1 MKIAEYLSK
10 AKHLCPSLPYGKG
23 GFYLLCLMIFV
34 FLLLPIFIIIPISFS
49 SAKYL
54 QFPPQGFSLQWYHEY
69 FSDRVWISATLLSL
83 RVAAIT
89 MVLATILGTMASL
102 ALVRGR
108 FRGKGLIHAFL
119 LSPMIIPV
127 IIIAISVY
135 LFFSKLRLIG
145 TGLGLVLAHTI
156 LALPFVVVNVS
167 ATLKGFDETLERAA
181 MSLGANRFQALMKIT
196 FPLIRPG
203 IISGALFAFVTSFD
217 EVVIAIFIS
226 GAYAVTLPKQ
236 MWDGIRISIN
246 PTIAAVS
253 SLLIC
258 FSVALMLMI
267 EVLRSRMVRP
277 KKQKPAESEM
287 AA

>member
-1 MKIAEYLSK
+1 LTGAERLSSFSG
-10 AKHLCPSLPYGKG
+10 AKNIPYGRL
-23 GFYLLCLMIFV
+23 GFYCLCSLIFV
-34 FLLLPIFIIIPISFS
+34 FLILPIFIILPISFS

-54 QFPPQGFSLQWYHEY
+54 QFPPKGFSLQWYQEY

-83 RVAAIT
+83 RVATIT
-89 MVLATILGTMASL
+89 MLAATVLGTMASL
-102 ALVRGR
+102 ALVRGK
-108 FRGKGLIHAFL
+108 FRGKALLHGFL

-127 IIIAISVY
+127 IIISIAIY
-135 LFFSKLRLIG
+135 LFFAKLRLIG
-145 TGLGLVLAHTI
+145 TSLGLVLAHTV

-181 MSLGANRFQALMKIT
+181 MSLGANRFTAFMKVT
-196 FPLIRPG
+196 LPLIRPG
-203 IISGALFAFVTSFD
+203 VISGALFAFITSFD

-226 GAYAVTLPKQ
+226 GAEAVTLPKQ

-258 FSVALMLMI
+258 FSIALMLAL
-267 EVLRSRMVRP
+267 ELLRSRMARL
-277 KKQKPAESEM
+277 KTSK
-287 AA
+287 

>member
-1 MKIAEYLSK
+1 MRK
-10 AKHLCPSLPYGKG
+10 PSAYRKWISTRDLPYTTW
-23 GFYLLCLMIFV
+23 GFYGVCFLIFV
-34 FLLLPIFIIIPISFS
+34 FLSLPVFIIIPISFS

-54 QFPPQGFSLQWYHEY
+54 QFPPKGFSLQWYEDY
-69 FSDRVWISATLLSL
+69 FSDPVWLSATLLSL

-89 MVLATILGTMASL
+89 MVLATVLGTMASL

-108 FRGKGLIHAFL
+108 FIGKTVIHGFL

-127 IIIAISVY
+127 IIIAISIY
-135 LFFSKLRLIG
+135 LFFAKLRLIG
-145 TGLGLVLAHTI
+145 TSFGLILAHTV

-181 MSLGANRFQALMKIT
+181 MSLGATRSKAFLKVT
-196 FPLIRPG
+196 LPLIRSG
-203 IISGALFAFVTSFD
+203 VISGALFAFVTSFD

-236 MWDGIRISIN
+236 MWDGIRISLN

-258 FSVALMLMI
+258 FSVVLMI
-267 EVLRSRMVRP
+267 MIEILRSRAAKLKEP
-277 KKQKPAESEM
+277 ESI
-287 AA
+287 

>member
-1 MKIAEYLSK
+1 LSEGQHFFFSGR
-10 AKHLCPSLPYGKG
+10 AKSFPYGKW
-23 GFYLLCLMIFV
+23 GFYGACFLIFV
-34 FLLLPIFIIIPISFS
+34 FLTLPIFIILPISFS

-54 QFPPQGFSLQWYHEY
+54 QFPPKGFSLQWYQDF

-89 MVLATILGTMASL
+89 MVLATVFGTMASL
-102 ALVRGR
+102 ALVRGK
-108 FRGKGLIHAFL
+108 FRGKMLVHGFL

-135 LFFSKLRLIG
+135 LFFAKLRLIG
-145 TGLGLVLAHTI
+145 TGVGLVLAHTV
-156 LALPFVVVNVS
+156 LALPFVVINVS

-181 MSLGANRFQALMKIT
+181 MSLGANRLKTFLKIT

-203 IISGALFAFVTSFD
+203 VMSGALFAFITSFD

-236 MWDGIRISIN
+236 MWDGIRISLN

-267 EVLRSRMVRP
+267 ELLRSRMARFKGQDSV
-277 KKQKPAESEM
+277 ESETSS
-287 AA
+287 

>member
-1 MKIAEYLSK
+1 MKK
-10 AKHLCPSLPYGKG
+10 AKWSSAASLRDW
-23 GFYLLCLMIFV
+23 GFYTYCFALFA
-34 FLLLPIFIIIPISFS
+34 FLALPVFIIIPISFS

-54 QFPPQGFSLQWYHEY
+54 QFPPKGFSLQWYHDF
-69 FSDRVWISATLLSL
+69 FSDPVWISATLLSL
-83 RVAAIT
+83 RVATIT
-89 MVLATILGTMASL
+89 MILATLLGSMASI
-102 ALVRGR
+102 ALVRGK
-108 FRGKGLIHAFL
+108 FRGKNVINGLI

-127 IIIAISVY
+127 IIISISVY

-145 TGLGLVLAHTI
+145 TSIGLILAHTI

-167 ATLKGFDETLERAA
+167 ATLKGFDETFEWAA
-181 MSLGANRFQALMKIT
+181 MSLGANRLKTYLKVT

-203 IISGALFAFVTSFD
+203 IISGAIFAFITSFD

-253 SLLIC
+253 SILVC
-258 FSVALMLMI
+258 FSITLMLALELLKRRM
-267 EVLRSRMVRP
+267 SRL
-277 KKQKPAESEM
+277 KK
-287 AA
+287 